1 MWWSSRT
8 CPALVAAGLL
18 FAPAP
23 AGATPTLFG
32 VTFNSGV
39 PEQLVRIDPSTGG
52 ASVVGTL
59 GYDIRAFD
67 LATRD
72 GRLYAFD
79 SIHDRIVEI
88 DPGTGAI
95 LNPIDIGIGDRI
107 GEGSLDFRSDGTGF
121 LSESRGHTGQL
132 WSFDLETGTSTALT
146 EMGGLAPSL
155 DGLAFQ
161 PGTDT
166 LFGLAQWCGGLY
178 TVDPA
183 SGKTELVGATG
194 ISGNVLAGL
203 AFGPDGGLFAATG
216 GFLYSID
223 PLTGQADVIGST
235 GLRNVS
241 GLVFLDPLDPASPEP
256 IGHMPEPST
265 MLLLGGGLL
274 GLGAR
279 VRRRRNSKT

>member
-1 MWWSSRT
+1 MRWPCRT
-8 CPALVAAGLL
+8 GPALAVAGLF
-18 FAPAP
+18 FAPAL

-39 PEQLVRIDPSTGG
+39 PEQLVQIDPSTGG

-59 GYDIRAFD
+59 GYDVRAFD

-88 DPGTGAI
+88 DPGTGGI
-95 LNPIDIGIGDRI
+95 LSVTNIGIGDRI

-121 LSESRGHTGQL
+121 LSESRGYTGQL
-132 WSFDLETGTSTALT
+132 WSFDLDAGTSLSLT
-146 EMGGLAPSL
+146 PMGGLDPSL

-183 SGKTELVGATG
+183 SGTTELVGSTG
-194 ISGNVLAGL
+194 IAGNVLAGF
-203 AFGPDGGLFAATG
+203 AFSPDGGLFAATG
-216 GFLYSID
+216 GYLYSID

-235 GLRNVS
+235 GLSNVS
-241 GLVFLDPLDPASPEP
+241 GLAFLDPLDPADPEP

-265 MLLLGGGLL
+265 VLLLGGGLL

-279 VRRRRNSKT
+279 VRRQGSRS